1 MSKKS
6 PIQSGMGRGI
16 MAVDVTKMN
25 VDIEKPTLKLNLIA
39 DSSGFLRTCSEAPS
53 HDVAITIASP

>member
-1 MSKKS
+1 MSISTFKL
-6 PIQSGMGRGI
+6 IGNDAI
-16 MAVDVTKMN
+16 MEVDVTKMN